1 MANNDILEQNF
12 DIFKSQYS
20 LEAEQS
26 VLGAI
31 LINSDCLNKVAEI
44 LIHSDYFYLANHKVI
59 YSIMLDLFTLGQPV
73 DYITVLNK
81 IKSIYSI
88 PLTIMYTIQLNE
100 KGTRTIEISEENL
113 QTIEKYLLFRDLVDS
128 TGYVTEAVLD
138 KLRLNI
144 RSLIA
149 HQTEN
154 SKDLLDLC
162 IDVIYHDSMKAFGLK
177 NLILLYLDWKQNQAA
192 EPTE

>member
-1 MANNDILEQNF
+1 MIA
-12 DIFKSQYS
+12 S
-20 LEAEQS
+20 LKIPF
-26 VLGAI
+26 GAH
-31 LINSDCLNKVAEI
+31 DGRFTKRP
-44 LIHSDYFYLANHKVI
+44 YF
-59 YSIMLDLFTLGQPV
+59 
-73 DYITVLNK
+73 LNK

-177 NLILLYLDWKQNQAA
+177 NLILLYLDWKQNKAA

>member
-1 MANNDILEQNF
+1 MPNA
-12 DIFKSQYS
+12 
-20 LEAEQS
+20 AAWPC
-26 VLGAI
+26 VLFSAFCWNRA
-31 LINSDCLNKVAEI
+31 LPKLPCL
-44 LIHSDYFYLANHKVI
+44 
-59 YSIMLDLFTLGQPV
+59 
-73 DYITVLNK
+73 LNK

-88 PLTIMYTIQLNE
+88 PFTIMYTIQLNE

-177 NLILLYLDWKQNQAA
+177 NLILLYLDWKQNKAA

>member
-1 MANNDILEQNF
+1 MPNA
-12 DIFKSQYS
+12 
-20 LEAEQS
+20 AAWPC
-26 VLGAI
+26 VLSSAFCWNRA
-31 LINSDCLNKVAEI
+31 LPKLPCL
-44 LIHSDYFYLANHKVI
+44 
-59 YSIMLDLFTLGQPV
+59 
-73 DYITVLNK
+73 LNK
-81 IKSIYSI
+81 IKTIYSI

-177 NLILLYLDWKQNQAA
+177 NLILLYLDWKQNKAA

>member
-1 MANNDILEQNF
+1 
-12 DIFKSQYS
+12 
-20 LEAEQS
+20 
-26 VLGAI
+26 
-31 LINSDCLNKVAEI
+31 
-44 LIHSDYFYLANHKVI
+44 
-59 YSIMLDLFTLGQPV
+59 
-73 DYITVLNK
+73 
-81 IKSIYSI
+81 
-88 PLTIMYTIQLNE
+88 MYTIQLNE

-113 QTIEKYLLFRDLVDS
+113 QTIEKFLLFRDLVDS

-177 NLILLYLDWKQNQAA
+177 NLILLYLDWKQNASTNKNILILTGNS
-192 EPTE
+192 TEKGIASILKRYYNSRAVKKQQLISEKETRF

>member
-1 MANNDILEQNF
+1 
-12 DIFKSQYS
+12 
-20 LEAEQS
+20 
-26 VLGAI
+26 
-31 LINSDCLNKVAEI
+31 
-44 LIHSDYFYLANHKVI
+44 
-59 YSIMLDLFTLGQPV
+59 
-73 DYITVLNK
+73 
-81 IKSIYSI
+81 
-88 PLTIMYTIQLNE
+88 MYTIQLNE

-128 TGYVTEAVLD
+128 TGYVTETVLD

-149 HQTEN
+149 HKTEN

-177 NLILLYLDWKQNQAA
+177 NLILLYLDWKQNKAA

>member
-1 MANNDILEQNF
+1 MPKLP
-12 DIFKSQYS
+12 
-20 LEAEQS
+20 
-26 VLGAI
+26 
-31 LINSDCLNKVAEI
+31 CL
-44 LIHSDYFYLANHKVI
+44 
-59 YSIMLDLFTLGQPV
+59 
-73 DYITVLNK
+73 LNK

-128 TGYVTEAVLD
+128 TGYVTESVLD

>member
-1 MANNDILEQNF
+1 MQNARKM
-12 DIFKSQYS
+12 IAS
-20 LEAEQS
+20 LKIPF
-26 VLGAI
+26 GAH
-31 LINSDCLNKVAEI
+31 DGRFAKRP
-44 LIHSDYFYLANHKVI
+44 YF
-59 YSIMLDLFTLGQPV
+59 
-73 DYITVLNK
+73 LNK

-88 PLTIMYTIQLNE
+88 PFTIMYTIQLNE

-177 NLILLYLDWKQNQAA
+177 NLILLYLDWKQNKAA

>member
-1 MANNDILEQNF
+1 MPKLP
-12 DIFKSQYS
+12 
-20 LEAEQS
+20 
-26 VLGAI
+26 
-31 LINSDCLNKVAEI
+31 CL
-44 LIHSDYFYLANHKVI
+44 
-59 YSIMLDLFTLGQPV
+59 
-73 DYITVLNK
+73 LNK

-88 PLTIMYTIQLNE
+88 PLTIIYTIQLNE

-177 NLILLYLDWKQNQAA
+177 NLILLYHDWKQNKAA